1 MPLSL
6 PARAADSAVQRTHV
20 AFAQTRSIHVDEAY
34 EQEVKRADQALQ
46 RDDFETAFRHLER
59 AHVLAQRRTR
69 LHTFIHWRMLVA
81 GLRRGDMREAVGQV
95 PRIVASILFSRLWV
109 PRGNSGRAR
118 VNAFQAMPVP
128 EDLRHLVP

>member
-6 PARAADSAVQRTHV
+6 PASARDIALQRTHV
-20 AFAQTRSIHVDEAY
+20 AFAQTRSTNVDDVY
-34 EQEVKRADQALQ
+34 KQEVELAGQALQ

-59 AHVLAQRRTR
+59 AHVLAQRMTGR
-69 LHTFIHWRMLVA
+69 HTFIHWRMLAA
-81 GLRRGDMREAVGQV
+81 GLRRGDMREVVGQV

-118 VNAFQAMPVP
+118 VSAFKPMPVP
-128 EDLRHLVP
+128 DDLRHLVA